1 MIGKNS
7 KAEVTPFFV
16 GGNKDKE
23 ISFEERCRRKQKG
36 RISCQTPGEEAEPG
50 FSGQ

>member
-1 MIGKNS
+1 MIGQNP
-7 KAEVTPFFV
+7 KAEVAH
-16 GGNKDKE
+16 GNRDKE
-23 ISFEERCRRKQKG
+23 ISFEERCRREQMG